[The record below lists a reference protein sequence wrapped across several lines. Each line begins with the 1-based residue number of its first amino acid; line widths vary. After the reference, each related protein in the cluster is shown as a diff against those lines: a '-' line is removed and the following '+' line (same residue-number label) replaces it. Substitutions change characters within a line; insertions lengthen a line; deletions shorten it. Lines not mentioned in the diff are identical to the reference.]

1 MRPTIELPDWLEAR
15 RPDDGLYADAYEGTP
30 AELRAL
36 LKTAIAFSFHRW
48 TSMDGEKSVMHS
60 CARSGFC
67 HSESSRPADWVLA
80 VLGSGFASPARLLS
94 SLLPAVIAGTGRI
107 LIVSEAPFAPA
118 ICTALELAGLEES
131 FVMEGDC
138 LPGLYEDLRSLS
150 TDGRIAF
157 FPDGDGSISS
167 AQKELMHAAALDG
180 MPRLRDLPAPRILSL
195 HDAGSEAEK
204 RLLWLHPDAEIFRE
218 AAPGLYAAF
227 VPDAEASPRNAAP
240 SAPFICGPGME
251 ACWPGPSPEFYRTS
265 SCSAFLFQENDPET
279 LP

>member
-15 RPDDGLYADAYEGTP
+15 RPDDSLYADAYESTP

-48 TSMDGEKSVMHS
+48 TNMDGEKREMRS
-60 CARSGFC
+60 CSRSGFC
-67 HSESSRPADWVLA
+67 HSENSRSADWVLA
-80 VLGSGFASPARLLS
+80 VLGSGFASPARLLAA
-94 SLLPAVIAGTGRI
+94 LIPAIIAGTGRI
-107 LIVSEAPFAPA
+107 LIVSEAPFTPS
-118 ICTALELAGLEES
+118 ICTALELAGLEDS

-138 LPGLYEDLRSLS
+138 LHGLYEDLRSLS
-150 TDGRIAF
+150 PDGRIAF
-157 FPDGDGSISS
+157 FANADGSISS
-167 AQKELMHAAALDG
+167 AQKTLMHAAALDG
-180 MPRLRDLPAPRILSL
+180 IPRLRDLPAPRILSL
-195 HDAGSEAEK
+195 HGAGSEAEK
-204 RLLWLHPDAEIFRE
+204 RLFWLHPDAEIFRE
-218 AAPGLYAAF
+218 AAPGLRTAF
-227 VPDAEASPRNAAP
+227 VPDAAACPRNAAT

>member
-48 TSMDGEKSVMHS
+48 TNMDGEKNETRS
-60 CARSGFC
+60 CSRSGFC
-67 HSESSRPADWVLA
+67 HSESSRSADWVLA
-80 VLGSGFASPARLLS
+80 VLGSGFASPARLLAA
-94 SLLPAVIAGTGRI
+94 LVPAVIAGTGRI
-107 LIVSEAPFAPA
+107 LIVSEASFTPS
-118 ICTALELAGLEES
+118 ICTALELAGLEDS

-150 TDGRIAF
+150 PDGRIVF
-157 FPDGDGSISS
+157 FPDAESSISP
-167 AQKELMHAAALDG
+167 AQKALMHATALDG

-195 HDAGSEAEK
+195 HDASSEAEK
-204 RLLWLHPDAEIFRE
+204 RLFWLHPDAEIFRE
-218 AAPGLYAAF
+218 AASGLRAAF
-227 VPDAEASPRNAAP
+227 VPDAEACPSHTAA

-251 ACWPGPSPEFYRTS
+251 ACWPGPSPEFYRTI
-265 SCSAFLFQENDPET
+265 SCSAFLFQENDSEI